1 MGELRHLPIRIKE
14 VEKIVTVEKE
24 ITALPA
30 YVYRIVKAS
39 ITDGSSFTDKR
50 SNDYYDSYEPFDF
63 SRQIA
68 IKDGIVVLVNPQ
80 QLRIDSSNFRSIN
93 RQITGGYVA
102 HGLIASNNDV
112 MRIDSVGTQANSR
125 SYYTGYYMTVKNATQ
140 GYTLVG
146 SQKWSNG
153 QVVGNLTYYLQ
164 NSYTS

>member
-1 MGELRHLPIRIKE
+1 MGELGHLPIRIKE

-39 ITDGSSFTDKR
+39 ITEGSSFTDER
-50 SNDYYDSYEPFDF
+50 SKDYYDSYEPFDF

-68 IKDGIVVLVNPQ
+68 IEDGIVVLVNPQ

-102 HGLIASNNDV
+102 HGLIAYNNDV

-125 SYYTGYYMTVKNATQ
+125 SYYTGHYMRVTNATQ

-153 QVVGNLTYYLQ
+153 QVVGDLTYYLQ

>member
-39 ITDGSSFTDKR
+39 ITEGSSFTDER
-50 SNDYYDSYEPFDF
+50 SHDYYDSYEPFDF
-63 SRQIA
+63 SNKIA

-80 QLRIDSSNFRSIN
+80 QLKITSSNFRSIN

-102 HGLIASNNDV
+102 PWAYCI
-112 MRIDSVGTQANSR
+112 
-125 SYYTGYYMTVKNATQ
+125 
-140 GYTLVG
+140 
-146 SQKWSNG
+146 
-153 QVVGNLTYYLQ
+153 
-164 NSYTS
+164 

>member
-39 ITDGSSFTDKR
+39 IIEGRSFTDER
-50 SNDYYDSYEPFDF
+50 SNDYYDSYELFDF